1 VLFCNK
7 VVASQQG
14 IVLDVFS
21 ELVAA
26 VASIVGGG
34 RLPWLAWSGYFSV
47 TDNERT
53 TWQIALR
60 WCGDGISE

>member
-53 TWQIALR
+53 T
-60 WCGDGISE
+60 

>member
-1 VLFCNK
+1 MTTPADPARPQP
-7 VVASQQG
+7 AS
-14 IVLDVFS
+14 D
-21 ELVAA
+21 
-26 VASIVGGG
+26 GGG